1 MTKDIKSI
9 LKEATQDL
17 LSEEVLK
24 EIEEAFNSA
33 ISEKVQIH
41 VTKALTEQD
50 EDYSKKLEHLLEAI
64 DADHT
69 AKLEKVVEAID
80 ANHAEK
86 LKALV
91 EKYSAALNKEAKAFK
106 DTTIDNIS
114 TYLEAYLDETIPAEE
129 IKDAVKNRRALE
141 VLGQLRS
148 ILGVDA
154 ALAKDSVREAIVD
167 GKRQIQEAS
176 EKLEAANKELAQVKA
191 QLAAR
196 DAELTLEK
204 KTVGLSSRKKDYV
217 NKVMKNKSAQFITE
231 NLDYALSLFDKTEK
245 ERLQNIKEEA
255 VQETAATQVD
265 RPVAESTETVVEETA
280 ATMNPYLKELSKY

>member
-1 MTKDIKSI
+1 MTKDIKAI

-24 EIEEAFNSA
+24 EIEAAFNSA
-33 ISEKVQIH
+33 ISEKVQLH

-50 EDYSKKLEHLLEAI
+50 EDYSKKLEHLLETI

-69 AKLEKVVEAID
+69 SKLEKVVEAID
-80 ANHAEK
+80 ANHTEK

-91 EKYSAALNKEAKAFK
+91 EKYSNALSKEAKAFK
-106 DTTIDNIS
+106 DSTIDNIS
-114 TYLEAYLDETIPAEE
+114 TYLEAYIDETLPANE

-141 VLGQLRS
+141 VLDQLRS

-154 ALAKDSVREAIVD
+154 ALAKESVREAIVD
-167 GKRQIQEAS
+167 GKRQLQEAS

-191 QLAAR
+191 QLASR
-196 DAELTLEK
+196 NAELTLEK
-204 KTVGLSSRKKDYV
+204 KTVGLSARKKEYV
-217 NKVMKNKSAQFITE
+217 NKVMKTKSSEFITE
-231 NLDYALSLFDKTEK
+231 NIDYALSLFDKTEK

-255 VQETAATQVD
+255 VHDAATTQVD
-265 RPVAESTETVVEETA
+265 RPVMEETEAVVESVT
-280 ATMNPYLKELSKY
+280 NPYLKELSKY

>member
-1 MTKDIKSI
+1 MTKDIKTI

-24 EIEEAFNSA
+24 EIEAAFNSA
-33 ISEKVQIH
+33 ISEKVQLH

-50 EDYSKKLEHLLEAI
+50 EDYSSKLEHLLETI

-69 AKLEKVVEAID
+69 SKLEKVVEAID
-80 ANHAEK
+80 ANHTEK

-91 EKYSAALNKEAKAFK
+91 EKYSNALSKEAKAFK
-106 DTTIDNIS
+106 DSTIDNIS
-114 TYLEAYLDETIPAEE
+114 TYLEAYIDETLPANE

-141 VLGQLRS
+141 VLDQLRS

-154 ALAKDSVREAIVD
+154 ALAKESVREAIVD
-167 GKRQIQEAS
+167 GKRQLQEAS

-191 QLAAR
+191 QLATR
-196 DAELTLEK
+196 NAELTLEK
-204 KTVGLSSRKKDYV
+204 KTVGLSARKKEYV
-217 NKVMKNKSAQFITE
+217 NKVMKTKSSEFITE
-231 NLDYALSLFDKTEK
+231 NIDYALSLFDKTEK

-255 VQETAATQVD
+255 VQDAAATQVD
-265 RPVAESTETVVEETA
+265 RPVMEETEIVAESNT
-280 ATMNPYLKELSKY
+280 NPYLKELSKY

>member
-1 MTKDIKSI
+1 MTKDIKAI

-24 EIEEAFNSA
+24 EIEAAFNSA
-33 ISEKVQIH
+33 ISEKVQLH

-50 EDYSKKLEHLLEAI
+50 EDYSSKLEHLLETI

-69 AKLEKVVEAID
+69 SKLEKVVEAID
-80 ANHAEK
+80 ANHTEK

-91 EKYSAALNKEAKAFK
+91 EKYSNALSKEAKAFK
-106 DTTIDNIS
+106 DSTIDNIS
-114 TYLEAYLDETIPAEE
+114 TYLEAYIDETLPANE

-141 VLGQLRS
+141 VLDQLRS

-154 ALAKDSVREAIVD
+154 ALAKESVREAIVD
-167 GKRQIQEAS
+167 GKRQLQEAS

-191 QLAAR
+191 QLASR
-196 DAELTLEK
+196 NAELTLEK
-204 KTVGLSSRKKDYV
+204 KTVGLSARKKEYV
-217 NKVMKNKSAQFITE
+217 NKVMKTKSSEFITE
-231 NLDYALSLFDKTEK
+231 NIDYALSLFDKTEK

-255 VQETAATQVD
+255 VHDAATTQVD
-265 RPVAESTETVVEETA
+265 RPVMEETEAVVESVT
-280 ATMNPYLKELSKY
+280 NPYLKELSKY

>member
-1 MTKDIKSI
+1 MTKDIKTI

-24 EIEEAFNSA
+24 EIEQAFNAA
-33 ISEKVQIH
+33 ISEKVQLH

-50 EDYSKKLEHLLEAI
+50 EDYSKKLEHLLGAI

-69 AKLEKVVEAID
+69 IKLEKVVDAID
-80 ANHAEK
+80 ANHADK

-91 EKYSAALNKEAKAFK
+91 EKYGAALNSEAKSFK
-106 DTTIDNIS
+106 NDTIDNIS

-141 VLGQLRS
+141 VLDQLRS
-148 ILGVDA
+148 MLGVDA
-154 ALAKDSVREAIVD
+154 ALAKESVRDAIVD

-176 EKLEAANKELAQVKA
+176 EKLEAANKELAQLKA
-191 QLAAR
+191 HLALR

-204 KTVGLSSRKKDYV
+204 KTTGLSSRKKDYV
-217 NKVMKNKSAQFITE
+217 NKVMKNKSAQFIAE
-231 NLDYALSLFDKTEK
+231 NIDYALSLFNKTEK
-245 ERLQNIKEEA
+245 DRLQTIKEEA
-255 VQETAATQVD
+255 VQENTVTQVD
-265 RPVAESTETVVEETA
+265 RAVADSATTINEESQVAV
-280 ATMNPYLKELSKY
+280 NPYLKELSKY

>member
-1 MTKDIKSI
+1 MTKDIKTI

-24 EIEEAFNSA
+24 EIEAAFNSA
-33 ISEKVQIH
+33 ISEKVQLH

-50 EDYSKKLEHLLEAI
+50 EDYSSKLEHLLETI

-69 AKLEKVVEAID
+69 SKLEKVVEAID
-80 ANHAEK
+80 ANHTEK

-91 EKYSAALNKEAKAFK
+91 EKYSNALSKEAKAFK
-106 DTTIDNIS
+106 DSTIDNIS
-114 TYLEAYLDETIPAEE
+114 TYLEAYIDETLPANE

-141 VLGQLRS
+141 VLDQLRS

-154 ALAKDSVREAIVD
+154 ALAKESVREAIVD
-167 GKRQIQEAS
+167 GKRQLQEAS

-191 QLAAR
+191 QLATR
-196 DAELTLEK
+196 NAELTLEK
-204 KTVGLSSRKKDYV
+204 KTVGLSARKKEYV
-217 NKVMKNKSAQFITE
+217 NKVMKSKSSEFITE
-231 NLDYALSLFDKTEK
+231 NIDYALSLFDKTEK

-255 VQETAATQVD
+255 VQDAAATQVD
-265 RPVAESTETVVEETA
+265 RPVMEETEVVAESVT
-280 ATMNPYLKELSKY
+280 NPYLKELSKY

>member
-1 MTKDIKSI
+1 MTKDIKAI

-24 EIEEAFNSA
+24 EIEAAFNSA
-33 ISEKVQIH
+33 ISEKVQLH

-50 EDYSKKLEHLLEAI
+50 EDYSKKLEHLLETI

-69 AKLEKVVEAID
+69 SKLEKVVEAID
-80 ANHAEK
+80 ANHTEK

-91 EKYSAALNKEAKAFK
+91 EKYSNALSKEAKAFK
-106 DTTIDNIS
+106 DSTIDNIS
-114 TYLEAYLDETIPAEE
+114 TYLEAYIDETLPANE

-141 VLGQLRS
+141 VLDQLRS

-154 ALAKDSVREAIVD
+154 ALAKESVREAIVD
-167 GKRQIQEAS
+167 GKRQLQEAS

-191 QLAAR
+191 QLATR
-196 DAELTLEK
+196 NAELTLEK
-204 KTVGLSSRKKDYV
+204 KTVGLSARKKEYV
-217 NKVMKNKSAQFITE
+217 NKVMKTKSSEFITE
-231 NLDYALSLFDKTEK
+231 NIDYALSLFDKTEK

-255 VQETAATQVD
+255 VHDAATTQVD
-265 RPVAESTETVVEETA
+265 RPVMEETEAVVESVT
-280 ATMNPYLKELSKY
+280 NPYLKELSKY

>member
-1 MTKDIKSI
+1 MTKDIKTI

-24 EIEEAFNSA
+24 EIEAAFNSA
-33 ISEKVQIH
+33 ISEKVQLH

-50 EDYSKKLEHLLEAI
+50 EDYSSKLEHLLETI

-69 AKLEKVVEAID
+69 SKLEKVVEAID
-80 ANHAEK
+80 ANHTEK

-91 EKYSAALNKEAKAFK
+91 EKYSNALSKEAKAFK
-106 DTTIDNIS
+106 DSTIDNIS
-114 TYLEAYLDETIPAEE
+114 TYLEAYIDETLPANE

-141 VLGQLRS
+141 VLDQLRS

-154 ALAKDSVREAIVD
+154 ALAKESVREAIVD
-167 GKRQIQEAS
+167 GKRQLQEAS

-191 QLAAR
+191 QLATR
-196 DAELTLEK
+196 NAELTLEK
-204 KTVGLSSRKKDYV
+204 KTVGLSARKKEYV
-217 NKVMKNKSAQFITE
+217 NKVMKSKSSEFITE
-231 NLDYALSLFDKTEK
+231 NIDYALSLFDKTEK

-255 VQETAATQVD
+255 VQDAAATQVD
-265 RPVAESTETVVEETA
+265 RPVMEETEIVAESVT
-280 ATMNPYLKELSKY
+280 NPYLKELSKY

>member
-1 MTKDIKSI
+1 MTKDIKTI

-24 EIEEAFNSA
+24 EIETAFNSA
-33 ISEKVQIH
+33 ISEKVQLH

-50 EDYSKKLEHLLEAI
+50 EDYSKKLEHLLETI

-69 AKLEKVVEAID
+69 SKLEKVVEAID
-80 ANHAEK
+80 ANHTEK

-91 EKYSAALNKEAKAFK
+91 EKYSNALSKEAKAFK
-106 DTTIDNIS
+106 DSTIDNIS
-114 TYLEAYLDETIPAEE
+114 TYLEAYIDETLPANE

-141 VLGQLRS
+141 VLDQLRS

-154 ALAKDSVREAIVD
+154 ALAKESVREAIVD
-167 GKRQIQEAS
+167 GKRQLQEAS

-191 QLAAR
+191 QLATR
-196 DAELTLEK
+196 NAELTLEK
-204 KTVGLSSRKKDYV
+204 KTVGLSARKKEYV
-217 NKVMKNKSAQFITE
+217 NKVMKSKSSEFITE
-231 NLDYALSLFDKTEK
+231 NIDYALSLFDKTEK

-255 VQETAATQVD
+255 VQDAAATQVD
-265 RPVAESTETVVEETA
+265 RPVMEETEIVAES
-280 ATMNPYLKELSKY
+280 ATNPYLKELSKY

>member
-1 MTKDIKSI
+1 MTKDIKAI

-24 EIEEAFNSA
+24 EIEAAFNSA
-33 ISEKVQIH
+33 ISEKVQLH

-50 EDYSKKLEHLLEAI
+50 EDYSKKLEHLLETI

-69 AKLEKVVEAID
+69 SKLEKVVEAID
-80 ANHAEK
+80 ANHTEK

-91 EKYSAALNKEAKAFK
+91 EKYSNALSKEAKAFK
-106 DTTIDNIS
+106 DSTIDNIS
-114 TYLEAYLDETIPAEE
+114 TYLEAYIDETLPANE

-141 VLGQLRS
+141 VLDQLRS

-154 ALAKDSVREAIVD
+154 ALAKESVREAIVD
-167 GKRQIQEAS
+167 GKRQLQEAS

-191 QLAAR
+191 QLASR
-196 DAELTLEK
+196 NAELTLEK
-204 KTVGLSSRKKDYV
+204 KTVGLSARKKEYV
-217 NKVMKNKSAQFITE
+217 NKVMKTKSSEFITE
-231 NLDYALSLFDKTEK
+231 NIDYALSLFDKTEK

-255 VQETAATQVD
+255 VQDAATTQVD
-265 RPVAESTETVVEETA
+265 RPVMEETEAVVESVT
-280 ATMNPYLKELSKY
+280 NPYLKELSKY

>member
-1 MTKDIKSI
+1 MTKDIKTI

-24 EIEEAFNSA
+24 EIEAAFNSA
-33 ISEKVQIH
+33 ISEKVQLH

-50 EDYSKKLEHLLEAI
+50 EDYSSKLEHLLETI

-69 AKLEKVVEAID
+69 SKLEKVVEAID
-80 ANHAEK
+80 ANHTEK

-91 EKYSAALNKEAKAFK
+91 EKYSNALSKEAKAFK
-106 DTTIDNIS
+106 DSTIDNIS
-114 TYLEAYLDETIPAEE
+114 TYLEAYIDETLPANE

-141 VLGQLRS
+141 VLDQLRS

-154 ALAKDSVREAIVD
+154 ALAKESVREAIVD
-167 GKRQIQEAS
+167 GKRQLQEAS

-191 QLAAR
+191 QLATR
-196 DAELTLEK
+196 NAELTLEK
-204 KTVGLSSRKKDYV
+204 KTVGLSARKKEYV
-217 NKVMKNKSAQFITE
+217 NKVMKTKSSEFITE
-231 NLDYALSLFDKTEK
+231 NIDYALSLFDKTEK

-255 VQETAATQVD
+255 VQDAAATQVD
-265 RPVAESTETVVEETA
+265 RPVMEETEVVAESNT
-280 ATMNPYLKELSKY
+280 NPYLKELSKY

>member
-33 ISEKVQIH
+33 IAEKVQIH

-80 ANHAEK
+80 VNHTEK

-91 EKYSAALNKEAKAFK
+91 EKYSAALNSEAKNFK
-106 DTTIDNIS
+106 DATIENIS
-114 TYLEAYLDETIPAEE
+114 TYLEAYLDETIPADE

-141 VLGQLRS
+141 VLDQLRS

-154 ALAKDSVREAIVD
+154 ALAKESVREAIVD

-191 QLAAR
+191 QLAAKN
-196 DAELTLEK
+196 AELALEH
-204 KTVGLSSRKKDYV
+204 KTVGLSARKKDYI

-231 NLDYALSLFDKTEK
+231 NIDYALSLFDKTEK

-255 VQETAATQVD
+255 VQETTATQVD

-280 ATMNPYLKELSKY
+280 AVMNPYLKELSKY

>member
-1 MTKDIKSI
+1 MTKDIKAI

-24 EIEEAFNSA
+24 EIEAAFNSA
-33 ISEKVQIH
+33 ISEKVQLH

-50 EDYSKKLEHLLEAI
+50 EDYSKKLEHLLETI

-69 AKLEKVVEAID
+69 SKLEKVVEAID
-80 ANHAEK
+80 ANHTEK

-91 EKYSAALNKEAKAFK
+91 EKYSNALSKEAKAFK
-106 DTTIDNIS
+106 DSTIDNIS
-114 TYLEAYLDETIPAEE
+114 TYLEAYIDETLPANE

-141 VLGQLRS
+141 VLDQLRS

-154 ALAKDSVREAIVD
+154 ALAKESVREAIVD
-167 GKRQIQEAS
+167 GKRQLQEAS

-191 QLAAR
+191 QLATR
-196 DAELTLEK
+196 NAELTLEK
-204 KTVGLSSRKKDYV
+204 KTVGLSARKKEYV
-217 NKVMKNKSAQFITE
+217 NKVMKSKSSEFITE
-231 NLDYALSLFDKTEK
+231 NIDYALSLFDKTEK

-255 VQETAATQVD
+255 VQDAAATQVD
-265 RPVAESTETVVEETA
+265 RPVMEETEIVAES
-280 ATMNPYLKELSKY
+280 ATNPYLKELSKY

>member
-1 MTKDIKSI
+1 MTKDIKTI

-24 EIEEAFNSA
+24 EIEAAFNSA
-33 ISEKVQIH
+33 ISEKVQLH

-50 EDYSKKLEHLLEAI
+50 EDYSSKLEHLLETI

-69 AKLEKVVEAID
+69 SKLEKVVEAID
-80 ANHAEK
+80 ANHTEK

-91 EKYSAALNKEAKAFK
+91 EKYSNALSKEAKAFK
-106 DTTIDNIS
+106 DSTIDNIS
-114 TYLEAYLDETIPAEE
+114 TYLEAYIDETLPANE

-141 VLGQLRS
+141 VLDQLRS

-154 ALAKDSVREAIVD
+154 ALAKESVREAIVD
-167 GKRQIQEAS
+167 GKRQLQEAS

-191 QLAAR
+191 QLATR
-196 DAELTLEK
+196 NAELTLEK
-204 KTVGLSSRKKDYV
+204 KTVGLSARKKEYV
-217 NKVMKNKSAQFITE
+217 NKVMKTKSSEFITE
-231 NLDYALSLFDKTEK
+231 NIDYALSLFDKTEK

-255 VQETAATQVD
+255 VQDAAATQVD
-265 RPVAESTETVVEETA
+265 RPVMEETEVVAESST
-280 ATMNPYLKELSKY
+280 NPYLKELSKY

>member
-1 MTKDIKSI
+1 MTKDIKTI

-24 EIEEAFNSA
+24 EIEAAFNSA
-33 ISEKVQIH
+33 ISEKVQLH

-50 EDYSKKLEHLLEAI
+50 EDYSSKLEHLLETI

-69 AKLEKVVEAID
+69 SKLEKVVEAID
-80 ANHAEK
+80 ANHTEK

-91 EKYSAALNKEAKAFK
+91 EKYSNALSKEAKAFK
-106 DTTIDNIS
+106 DSTIDNIS
-114 TYLEAYLDETIPAEE
+114 TYLEAYIDETLPANE

-141 VLGQLRS
+141 VLDQLRS

-154 ALAKDSVREAIVD
+154 ALAKESVREAIVD
-167 GKRQIQEAS
+167 GKRQLQEAS

-191 QLAAR
+191 QLATR
-196 DAELTLEK
+196 NAELTLEK
-204 KTVGLSSRKKDYV
+204 KTVGLSARKKEYV
-217 NKVMKNKSAQFITE
+217 NKVMKTKSSEFITE
-231 NLDYALSLFDKTEK
+231 NIDYALSLFDKTEK

-255 VQETAATQVD
+255 VQDAAATQVD
-265 RPVAESTETVVEETA
+265 RPVMEETEVVAESVT
-280 ATMNPYLKELSKY
+280 NPYLKELSKY

>member
-1 MTKDIKSI
+1 MTKDIKAI

-24 EIEEAFNSA
+24 EIEAAFNSA
-33 ISEKVQIH
+33 ISEKVQLH

-50 EDYSKKLEHLLEAI
+50 EDYSSKLEHLLETI

-69 AKLEKVVEAID
+69 SKLEKVVEAID
-80 ANHAEK
+80 ANHTEK

-91 EKYSAALNKEAKAFK
+91 EKYSNALSKEAKAFK
-106 DTTIDNIS
+106 DSTIDNIS
-114 TYLEAYLDETIPAEE
+114 TYLEAYIDETLPANE

-141 VLGQLRS
+141 VLDQLRS

-154 ALAKDSVREAIVD
+154 ALAKESVREAIVD
-167 GKRQIQEAS
+167 GKRQLQEAS

-191 QLAAR
+191 QLASR
-196 DAELTLEK
+196 NAELTLEK
-204 KTVGLSSRKKDYV
+204 KTVGLSARKKEYV
-217 NKVMKNKSAQFITE
+217 NKVMKTKSSEFITE
-231 NLDYALSLFDKTEK
+231 NIDYALSLFDKTEK

-255 VQETAATQVD
+255 VQDAATTQVD
-265 RPVAESTETVVEETA
+265 RPVMEETEAVVESVT
-280 ATMNPYLKELSKY
+280 NPYLKELSKY

>member
-1 MTKDIKSI
+1 MTKDIKTI

-24 EIEEAFNSA
+24 EIEAAFNSA
-33 ISEKVQIH
+33 ISEKVQLH

-50 EDYSKKLEHLLEAI
+50 EDYSKKLEHLLETI

-69 AKLEKVVEAID
+69 SKLEKVVEAID
-80 ANHAEK
+80 ANHTEK

-91 EKYSAALNKEAKAFK
+91 EKYSNALSKEAKAFK
-106 DTTIDNIS
+106 DSTIDNIS
-114 TYLEAYLDETIPAEE
+114 TYLEAYIDETLPANE

-141 VLGQLRS
+141 VLDQLRS

-154 ALAKDSVREAIVD
+154 ALAKESVREAIVD
-167 GKRQIQEAS
+167 GKRQLQEAS

-191 QLAAR
+191 QLASR
-196 DAELTLEK
+196 NAELTLEK
-204 KTVGLSSRKKDYV
+204 KTVGLSARKKEYV
-217 NKVMKNKSAQFITE
+217 NKVMKTKSSEFITE
-231 NLDYALSLFDKTEK
+231 NIDYALSLFDKTEK

-255 VQETAATQVD
+255 VQDAATTQVD
-265 RPVAESTETVVEETA
+265 RPVMEETEAVVESVT
-280 ATMNPYLKELSKY
+280 NPYLKELSKY

>member
-1 MTKDIKSI
+1 MTKDIKTI

-24 EIEEAFNSA
+24 EIEAAFNSA
-33 ISEKVQIH
+33 ISEKVQLH

-50 EDYSKKLEHLLEAI
+50 EDYSSKLEHLLETI

-69 AKLEKVVEAID
+69 SKLEKVVEAID
-80 ANHAEK
+80 ANHTEK

-91 EKYSAALNKEAKAFK
+91 EKYSNALSKEAKAFK
-106 DTTIDNIS
+106 DSTIDNIS
-114 TYLEAYLDETIPAEE
+114 TYLEAYIDETLPANE

-141 VLGQLRS
+141 VLDQLRS

-154 ALAKDSVREAIVD
+154 ALAKESVREAIVD
-167 GKRQIQEAS
+167 GKRQLQEAS

-191 QLAAR
+191 QLASR
-196 DAELTLEK
+196 NAELTLEK
-204 KTVGLSSRKKDYV
+204 KTVGLSARKKEYV
-217 NKVMKNKSAQFITE
+217 NKVMKTKSSEFITE
-231 NLDYALSLFDKTEK
+231 NIDYALSLFDKTEK

-255 VQETAATQVD
+255 VQDAAATQVD
-265 RPVAESTETVVEETA
+265 RPVMEDTEVVAESNT
-280 ATMNPYLKELSKY
+280 NPYLKELSKY